1 MDELIKSG
9 MITDSVLVVMAVE
22 AIIVTL
28 YLRRAGQNSSIP
40 GFLAALLA
48 GACLVLAL
56 HTALTGSS
64 FGSIAV
70 FLGLSLLAHLCELA
84 LKIRGLKANPNQ
96 GSQT

>member
-9 MITDSVLVVMAVE
+9 VITDSVLVVMAIE
-22 AIIVTL
+22 AVLVTL

-64 FGSIAV
+64 FGDIAV
-70 FLGLSLLAHLCELA
+70 FLGLSLLAHLGELV
-84 LKIRGLKANPNQ
+84 LKIRGLKANPNR

>member
-9 MITDSVLVVMAVE
+9 MITGIVLVVMVVE

-28 YLRRAGQNSSIP
+28 YLRRAGQNSSIS

-64 FGSIAV
+64 LGQIAV